1 MGRGRA
7 GALVFVL
14 LVGLNPASFTADAE
28 GEGAAGRLG
37 WRDTKTFSYV
47 TFYSCG
53 QKFAPTQGQVM
64 LRPKNKSCQ
73 VRWWKR
79 HALDLFCCQW
89 DWYVVKMESEK

>member
-28 GEGAAGRLG
+28 GEAAAGRLG
-37 WRDTKTFSYV
+37 WRDTKTFCYV

-53 QKFAPTQGQVM
+53 QKFASTQGQVI
-64 LRPKNKSCQ
+64 LRPKNKSC
-73 VRWWKR
+73 
-79 HALDLFCCQW
+79 
-89 DWYVVKMESEK
+89 